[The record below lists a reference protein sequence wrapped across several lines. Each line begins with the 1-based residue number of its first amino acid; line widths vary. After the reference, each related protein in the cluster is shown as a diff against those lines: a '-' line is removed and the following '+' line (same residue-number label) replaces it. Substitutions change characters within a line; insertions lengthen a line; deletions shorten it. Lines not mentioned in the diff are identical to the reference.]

1 LSFFLLGTC
10 SFFEYN
16 SASLERRNVVALV
29 LCTGVDPVLLET
41 RKLIL
46 QQAGHKVITTRSEPE
61 LAAACEANRFD
72 VAVIGQTVTPRMKQV
87 ISTLV
92 RQHCPTAKVLELYYP
107 YQGKALDNADSWLEV
122 PAAVPR
128 DLAQK
133 VNELVN
139 V

>member
-1 LSFFLLGTC
+1 M
-10 SFFEYN
+10 
-16 SASLERRNVVALV
+16 ALV

-46 QQAGHKVITTRSEPE
+46 QQAGHNVITTRSEPE

-72 VAVIGQTVTPRMKQV
+72 VAVIGQTVSPRMKQV
-87 ISTLV
+87 ISTLI
-92 RQHCPTAKVLELYYP
+92 RQHCPSAKVLELYYP

-128 DLAQK
+128 ELAQK

-139 V
+139 A